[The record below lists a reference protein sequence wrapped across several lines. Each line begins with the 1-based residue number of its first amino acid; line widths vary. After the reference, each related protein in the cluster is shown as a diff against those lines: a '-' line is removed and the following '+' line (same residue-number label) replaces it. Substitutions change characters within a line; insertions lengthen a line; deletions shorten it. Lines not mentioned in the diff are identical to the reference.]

1 MIIQCEGIKKD
12 GNRCTRK
19 IKSGQYCYQ
28 HGPDSNAEP
37 NAEPKSKAERKPK
50 PKAEPKPEHV
60 KYNYVLPQS
69 DYKILGI
76 PPGAS
81 SKEIRSAYL
90 KLSLKWHPDK
100 CNLPEAKEKFQ
111 QIKDAYEK
119 LSIKQI

>member
-1 MIIQCEGIKKD
+1 MVTQCEGIKKD
-12 GNRCTRK
+12 GNKCTRK

-28 HGPDSNAEP
+28 HCPDYDA
-37 NAEPKSKAERKPK
+37 KPK
-50 PKAEPKPEHV
+50 VEPKPAKKPEPL
-60 KYNYVLPQS
+60 KYNYLLPQC

-90 KLSLKWHPDK
+90 KMSLKWHPDK

-111 QIKDAYEK
+111 HIKDAYEK
-119 LSIKQI
+119 LSLKQI